1 MIECSKCGG
10 ANKPGSGFCARCG
23 SSGAGRL
30 CLNSVNKRNLT
41 IILILLGMLILAC
54 GKDPN
59 AFNTNRPP
67 APATPTPE
75 PFKPWVDIPALANKS
90 PEEFDKAFGKAA
102 TITPITKTPEEMP
115 GEFRHYKVS
124 GLEETLQVRFY
135 KGKAVS
141 FNVTLAKAEQKK
153 TAEELAKYAGFNT
166 DGKRAE
172 RPSAHAAK
180 WSGEFGGVQFSEIT
194 AVKSNVDDYY
204 TLSAK
209 VQP

>member
-1 MIECSKCGG
+1 MIQCSKCSE
-10 ANKPGSGFCARCG
+10 AKKPGSGFCARCG
-23 SSGAGRL
+23 NSAAGRL
-30 CLNSVNKRNLT
+30 RLSPANKKNLT
-41 IILILLGMLILAC
+41 IILIVTGVFVLAC
-54 GKDPN
+54 SKDPN
-59 AFNTNRPP
+59 AFNTSRPP

-102 TITPITKTPEEMP
+102 TVTPITKTPEEMP
-115 GEFRHYKVS
+115 GEFRHYKVT

-141 FNVTLAKAEQKK
+141 FNVTLTKAEQKK
-153 TAEELAKYAGFNT
+153 TAEELVKYAGFNT
-166 DGKRAE
+166 EGKRAE
-172 RPSAHAAK
+172 RPSAYVAK
-180 WSGEFGGVQFSEIT
+180 WSGEFGGVQFVEIT

-209 VQP
+209 VQ